1 VTDVTATVKYY
12 GDYVTLT
19 DVLILETYD
28 PILTETADILGE
40 QAGLSLDTMLRDI
53 MAAGTTIQY
62 ASTAVSDGTVTA
74 AMKLTRDEVKQA
86 VRTLRGNNAKVITK
100 MIDPSTGYNTVPV
113 GNSYVG
119 IVSEDSAFDLDDA
132 TGWIP
137 VEKYPNKSNV
147 MPDEIGALGNVRFV
161 MSTNAYVATGLGA
174 GGVDVHYTIIL
185 GQNAVAQTRISTAAL
200 KNIVKPLGSAG
211 TADPLDQRATSGWK
225 ASYVAKILNQ
235 NNLVVIHN
243 GVSA

>member
-1 VTDVTATVKYY
+1 
-12 GDYVTLT
+12 
-19 DVLILETYD
+19 
-28 PILTETADILGE
+28 
-40 QAGLSLDTMLRDI
+40 
-53 MAAGTTIQY
+53 
-62 ASTAVSDGTVTA
+62 
-74 AMKLTRDEVKQA
+74 MKLRRDEFKQA
-86 VRTLRGNNAKVITK
+86 VRTVRGNNGKPITT

-113 GNSYVG
+113 GSSFVG
-119 IVSEDSAFDLDDA
+119 IVSEDSAHDLDDA

-147 MPDEIGALGNVRFV
+147 MPDEIGALGNVRFI
-161 MSTNAYVATGLGA
+161 MTSNAYVASGDGA

-185 GQNAVAQTRISTAAL
+185 GQNAVAQTRISGAAL

-225 ASYVAKILNQ
+225 AAYVAKILDQ
-235 NNLVVIHN
+235 TKLVVIHH